1 MRWVLFSWIQDSRLS
16 TFILMSVNSS
26 ISKEQFY
33 VVLQRNCV
41 VDSRKRFHCLFLRPD
56 SSSILLKW
64 KCSIIRVLYLHLYP
78 IKIFLF
84 LLQFGEWVFTV
95 TGKGTL
101 PQPQEPVSLSAPAG
115 ANTTVIIPFRNPLD
129 CAVSVDVLLTGRYS
143 VLSLSVSSL

>member
-1 MRWVLFSWIQDSRLS
+1 MLLCKEIALLILKNDSIVYFCDLILF
-16 TFILMSVNSS
+16 
-26 ISKEQFY
+26 
-33 VVLQRNCV
+33 
-41 VDSRKRFHCLFLRPD
+41 
-56 SSSILLKW
+56 SILLKW
-64 KCSIIRVLYLHLYP
+64 KCSIIRVLYLDLYP
-78 IKIFLF
+78 ISIFLF

-115 ANTTVIIPFRNPLD
+115 ANTTVIIPFRNTLD